1 MTIITKGFFVVSV
14 ILISIGCFLGR
25 EAKPLLDGAIQLSKS
40 VSYGY
45 YVYFFLTGVPLAFLN
60 ILESKYIWSRIFNS
74 GKIDLLGIS
83 AGFLLG
89 ILSLYYV

>member
-1 MTIITKGFFVVSV
+1 MTIITKGFFVISV

-25 EAKPLLDGAIQLSKS
+25 EAKPLFEEAILLSKS

-45 YVYFFLTGVPLAFLN
+45 CVYFLMTGIPLAFLN
-60 ILESKYIWSRIFNS
+60 LLESKLIWSRIFHS
-74 GKIDLLGIS
+74 EEIDLLGIS